1 MLSTMPSLDTE
12 QLHALVP
19 FAGLLGLRVREA
31 APERVVVEM
40 DFRQDL
46 CTSATTMHGGAL
58 MSLADT
64 AGAIAAILNLPEGST
79 GTTTLESKTNLLAAM
94 REGTAV
100 AVATPLRVGRSVIV
114 VETELRVGERLVS
127 KTTQTQMVLR

>member
-1 MLSTMPSLDTE
+1 MSASLDTE

-19 FAGLLGLRVREA
+19 FAGTLGLRVLDAGPSLVRL
-31 APERVVVEM
+31 EM
-40 DFRQDL
+40 DFRSDL

-64 AGAIAAILNLPEGST
+64 AGAIVAVLSLPEGAT
-79 GTTTLESKTNLLAAM
+79 GTTTLESKTNLMAAV
-94 REGTAV
+94 REGTVV
-100 AVATPLRVGRSVIV
+100 ATATPLRVGRSVIV
-114 VETELRVGERLVS
+114 IETELHAGDRLVS